1 MMQEDQKQQTTP
13 ETNEA
18 TAPEVVAETSTEG
31 VIESTEATNDAAQEK
46 DISVANEEV
55 KAVEAE
61 EDHEAPKDKKL
72 AIPDFD
78 ALSIEAALESIE
90 KHIKEFEPQ
99 RIKGI
104 VESGRSR
111 ILQELNAERDATKAT
126 YLEEGGNIIDFEFD
140 QPQRKTLGI
149 LYGGYRD
156 KLRAFY
162 TQLEAELSN
171 NLAVKTTIIEEVKAL
186 PMAEGSAKDKY
197 ETFKGLRERWNQT
210 GLVPKADARTVWANY
225 NHHVDNFFN
234 FLRLAYDLIEK
245 DYQNNY
251 DEKVALCQALEDKIH
266 DGAGPALFRTLQQTH
281 SKWKRIGPVPREH
294 KDALWD
300 RLKAATAKV
309 HELRDQYNENLLEIN
324 ASKIAAKKVVVEKIE
339 ALTAEL
345 PSKHSGWQNSSK
357 SLEVLRAEF
366 KAIGFVKSDENDSV
380 WEAYKDAQR
389 NFNKAKND
397 FYKEEKI
404 RQRESLE
411 KKKALIALAES
422 LKDSDDIAGAS
433 QQLKQAQADWKNT
446 GYVPKKEGDKLWE
459 AFRAACN
466 HFFDRLKGERK
477 AKVAQDNAVVESKQ
491 KALEDFK
498 KSKIGTIEEAIE
510 ASEQFSAI
518 GVLTGRN
525 RKIDQDFD
533 TLLSEKVSALGLE
546 PSVLER
552 TMFEAK
558 VKALVE
564 ADDQDGLHRQRSWI
578 REEMDKAKKELHQL
592 ENNIAFFSGAKGNPL
607 LDAALGKIEAHKA
620 RVEELTALRK
630 LFNSLLK

>member
-380 WEAYKDAQR
+380 WEAYKEAQR

>member
-1 MMQEDQKQQTTP
+1 MMLEDQEQQNTP
-13 ETNEA
+13 ETEETA
-18 TAPEVVAETSTEG
+18 TPELVAETSTDGE
-31 VIESTEATNDAAQEK
+31 IESTDAAVDAAQEK
-46 DISVANEEV
+46 NISEANEEV

-78 ALSIEAALESIE
+78 ALSIEAVLESIE

-111 ILQELNAERDATKAT
+111 ILQELNAERDAAKAT
-126 YLEEGGNIIDFEFD
+126 YLEEGGNIIDFEFN

-156 KLRAFY
+156 RLRAHY
-162 TQLEAELSN
+162 AQLEAELST
-171 NLAVKTTIIEEVKAL
+171 NLAVKMAIIEEVKAL

-197 ETFKGLRERWNQT
+197 DTFKGLRERWNQT

-251 DEKVALCQALEDKIH
+251 DEKVALCQALEDNIQN
-266 DGAGPALFRTLQQTH
+266 GASPALFRTLQQTH
-281 SKWKRIGPVPREH
+281 SKWKRIGPVPREN
-294 KDALWD
+294 KDALWE

-309 HELRDQYNENLLEIN
+309 HELRDQYNENLQEIN
-324 ASKIAAKKVVVEKIE
+324 ASKIAAKKVVVENIK

-345 PSKHSGWQNSSK
+345 PSKHSGWQKASK
-357 SLEVLRAEF
+357 ALEALRAEF
-366 KAIGFVKSDENDSV
+366 KAIGFVKSEENDSV
-380 WEAYKDAQR
+380 WEAYKAAQR
-389 NFNKAKND
+389 GFNQTKND
-397 FYKEEKI
+397 FYKEEKT
-404 RQRESLE
+404 RQRESLS
-411 KKKALIALAES
+411 KKKALVALAES
-422 LKDSDDIAGAS
+422 LKDSDDIAGAA
-433 QQLKQAQADWKNT
+433 QQLKQAQADWKT
-446 GYVPKKEGDKLWE
+446 SGYVPKKEGDKLWE

-477 AKVAQDNAVVESKQ
+477 AKTAQDNAVVESKQ
-491 KALEDFK
+491 KALAELK
-498 KSKIGTIEEAIE
+498 NTKIGSVEEAIS
-510 ASEQFSAI
+510 ASEAYSAI

-525 RKIDQDFD
+525 KKLEDDFD
-533 TLLSEKVSALGLE
+533 KILSEKVRDLGLE

-564 ADDQDGLHRQRSWI
+564 SDDQDGLHRQRAWI

-607 LDAALGKIEAHKA
+607 LDAALAKIEAHKT
-620 RVEELTALRK
+620 RVDELTVLRK

>member
-1 MMQEDQKQQTTP
+1 MMLEDQEQQNTP
-13 ETNEA
+13 ETEETA
-18 TAPEVVAETSTEG
+18 TPEIVAETSTDGE
-31 VIESTEATNDAAQEK
+31 IESTDAAVDAAQEK
-46 DISVANEEV
+46 NISEANEEV

-78 ALSIEAALESIE
+78 ALSIEAVLESIE

-111 ILQELNAERDATKAT
+111 ILQELNAERDAAKAT
-126 YLEEGGNIIDFEFD
+126 YLEEGGNIIDFEFN

-156 KLRAFY
+156 RLRAHY
-162 TQLEAELSN
+162 AQLEAELST
-171 NLAVKTTIIEEVKAL
+171 NLAVKTAIIEEVKAL
-186 PMAEGSAKDKY
+186 PMAEGSAKEKY

-251 DEKVALCQALEDKIH
+251 DEKVALCQALEDKIQ
-266 DGAGPALFRTLQQTH
+266 DGASPDLFRTLQQTH

-345 PSKHSGWQNSSK
+345 PTKHSGWQKSSK
-357 SLEVLRAEF
+357 ALEALRAEF
-366 KAIGFVKSDENDSV
+366 KEIGFVKSDENDTV
-380 WEAYKDAQR
+380 WEAYKAAQR
-389 NFNKAKND
+389 GFNKAKND
-397 FYKEEKI
+397 FYKEEKL

-491 KALEDFK
+491 KAIEDLK
-498 KSKIGTIEEAIE
+498 KAKIGTIEEAIE

-525 RKIDQDFD
+525 RKIDQEFD

-607 LDAALGKIEAHKA
+607 LDAALDKIEAHKA

>member
-1 MMQEDQKQQTTP
+1 MMHEDQEQQTTP
-13 ETNEA
+13 ESNE
-18 TAPEVVAETSTEG
+18 TPSPEIVAETTTE
-31 VIESTEATNDAAQEK
+31 TEIAETSNEETAGE
-46 DISVANEEV
+46 NEEV

-78 ALSIEAALESIE
+78 VLSIEASLESIE
-90 KHIKEFEPQ
+90 KHIKEYEPQ

-111 ILQELNAERDATKAT
+111 ILQELNADRDAAKAT

-156 KLRAFY
+156 KLRSHYA
-162 TQLEAELSN
+162 QLEVELSN
-171 NLAVKTTIIEEVKAL
+171 NLAVKMAIIEEVKAL

-197 ETFKGLRERWNQT
+197 DTFKGLRERWNQT

-251 DEKVALCQALEDKIH
+251 DEKVALCQALEDNIQN
-266 DGAGPALFRTLQQTH
+266 GASPALFRTLQQTH
-281 SKWKRIGPVPREH
+281 SKWKRIGPVPREN
-294 KDALWD
+294 KDALWE

-309 HELRDQYNENLLEIN
+309 HELRDQYNENLQEIN
-324 ASKIAAKKVVVEKIE
+324 ASKIAAKKVVVEKIK

-345 PSKHSGWQNSSK
+345 PSKHSGWQKASK
-357 SLEVLRAEF
+357 ALEALRAEF
-366 KAIGFVKSDENDSV
+366 KAIGFVKSEENDGV
-380 WEAYKDAQR
+380 WEAYKAAQR
-389 NFNKAKND
+389 GFNQTKND
-397 FYKEEKI
+397 FYKEEKT
-404 RQRESLE
+404 RQRESLS
-411 KKKALIALAES
+411 KKKALVALAES
-422 LKDSDDIAGAS
+422 LKDSDDIGGAA
-433 QQLKQAQADWKNT
+433 QQLKQAQADWKT
-446 GYVPKKEGDKLWE
+446 SGYVPKKEGDKLWE

-477 AKVAQDNAVVESKQ
+477 AKTAQDNAVVESKQ
-491 KALEDFK
+491 KALAELK
-498 KSKIGTIEEAIE
+498 NTKIGSVEEAIS
-510 ASEQFSAI
+510 ASEAYSAI

-525 RKIDQDFD
+525 KKLEDDFD
-533 TLLSEKVSALGLE
+533 KILSEKVRDLGLE

-564 ADDQDGLHRQRSWI
+564 SDDQDGLHRQRAWI

-607 LDAALGKIEAHKA
+607 LDAALAKIEAHKT
-620 RVEELTALRK
+620 RVDELTVLRK

>member
-1 MMQEDQKQQTTP
+1 MMLEDQEQQNTP
-13 ETNEA
+13 ETEETA
-18 TAPEVVAETSTEG
+18 TPEIVAETSTDGE
-31 VIESTEATNDAAQEK
+31 IESTDAAVDAAQEK
-46 DISVANEEV
+46 NISEANEEV

-78 ALSIEAALESIE
+78 ALSIEAVLESIE

-111 ILQELNAERDATKAT
+111 ILQQLNAERDTAKAT

-156 KLRAFY
+156 RLRAHY
-162 TQLEAELSN
+162 AQLEAELST
-171 NLAVKTTIIEEVKAL
+171 NLAVKTAIIEEVKAL
-186 PMAEGSAKDKY
+186 PMAEGSAKEKY

-210 GLVPKADARTVWANY
+210 GLVPKSDARTVWANY

-251 DEKVALCQALEDKIH
+251 DEKVALCQALEDKIQ
-266 DGAGPALFRTLQQTH
+266 DGASPDLFRTLQQTH

-345 PSKHSGWQNSSK
+345 PTKHSGWQKSSK
-357 SLEVLRAEF
+357 ALEALRAEF
-366 KAIGFVKSDENDSV
+366 KEIGFVKSDENDTV
-380 WEAYKDAQR
+380 WEAYKAAQR
-389 NFNKAKND
+389 GFNKAKND
-397 FYKEEKI
+397 FYKEEKL

-491 KALEDFK
+491 KAIEDLK
-498 KSKIGTIEEAIE
+498 KAKIGTIEEAIE

-525 RKIDQDFD
+525 RKIDQEFD

>member
-1 MMQEDQKQQTTP
+1 MMLEDQEQQNTP
-13 ETNEA
+13 ETEETA
-18 TAPEVVAETSTEG
+18 TPEIVAVTSTDGE
-31 VIESTEATNDAAQEK
+31 IESTDAAVDAAQEK
-46 DISVANEEV
+46 NISEANEEV

-78 ALSIEAALESIE
+78 ALSIEAVLESIE

-111 ILQELNAERDATKAT
+111 ILQELNAERDAAKAT
-126 YLEEGGNIIDFEFD
+126 YLEEGGNIIDFEFN

-156 KLRAFY
+156 RLRAHY
-162 TQLEAELSN
+162 AQLEAELST
-171 NLAVKTTIIEEVKAL
+171 NLAVKTAIIEEVKAL
-186 PMAEGSAKDKY
+186 PMAEGSAKEKY
-197 ETFKGLRERWNQT
+197 ETFKALRERWNQT

-251 DEKVALCQALEDKIH
+251 DEKVALCQALEDNVQ
-266 DGAGPALFRTLQQTH
+266 DGASPGLFRTLQQTH

-309 HELRDQYNENLLEIN
+309 HELRDQYNENLVEIN
-324 ASKIAAKKVVVEKIE
+324 ASKIAAKKVVAEKIE

-345 PSKHSGWQNSSK
+345 PTKHSGWQKSSK
-357 SLEVLRAEF
+357 ALEALRAEF
-366 KAIGFVKSDENDSV
+366 KAIGFVKSDENDTV
-380 WEAYKDAQR
+380 WEAYKAAQR
-389 NFNKAKND
+389 GFNKAKNE

-411 KKKALIALAES
+411 KKKALITLAES

-466 HFFDRLKGERK
+466 HFFDRLKGERN
-477 AKVAQDNAVVESKQ
+477 AKTAQDNAVVESKQ
-491 KALEDFK
+491 KALADLK
-498 KSKIGTIEEAIE
+498 KAKIGTIEEAIE

-578 REEMDKAKKELHQL
+578 REDMDKTKKELHQL